1 MRHVLVAVCLAL
13 LGGGSTALAQQPST
27 PAGAHTVLSADT
39 LKWGP
44 APPGLPAGA
53 QVTVL
58 NGDPAVAGEIF
69 TLRIKMPAGY
79 KVPPHWHPGA
89 EHITL
94 LSGQLMVGMGDTFD
108 TAKMQAMSAGSFAT
122 MPKEMRHY
130 VQAKGPVIL
139 QLHAVGPFAIT
150 YVNPADDPRGKT
162 N

>member
-1 MRHVLVAVCLAL
+1 MKHVLGAVCLAL
-13 LGGGSTALAQQPST
+13 LCGSGTALAQQPST

-39 LKWGP
+39 LTWGP

-53 QVTVL
+53 QVAVL
-58 NGDPAVAGEIF
+58 DGDPGAAGEVF

-79 KVPPHWHPGA
+79 KVAPHWHPGA
-89 EHITL
+89 EHVTV

-108 TAKMQAMSAGSFAT
+108 AAKMQAMSAGAFAT

-130 VQAKGPVIL
+130 VHAKGPVII
-139 QLHAVGPFAIT
+139 QLHGVGPFAIT
-150 YVNPADDPRGKT
+150 YVNAADDPRGKT